1 MLEVLIAAFIVG
13 MTHAVPP
20 GPITFEVLRRGA
32 AEGLVSALK
41 VDFGAVAADAVFF
54 ILIVIGLTQVIN
66 NQYGRL
72 ALWLGGSGL
81 LMFLGIRGVW
91 KAMVVRKKMAEA
103 AMPESKRKDTPPLLT
118 GFLICITSPFAIIW
132 WTSIF
137 AGSITLFNTDT
148 ITMALV
154 FTGIAIACF
163 AWYALI
169 GLSGKL
175 SRRLFSPGIAQVLS
189 LICSGMMVLFALL
202 LLYRGYISFL

>member
-20 GPITFEVLRRGA
+20 GPIMFEVLRRGA
-32 AEGLVSALK
+32 AEGLIPALK
-41 VDFGAVAADAVFF
+41 VDAGAVVADAVFF
-54 ILIVIGLTQVIN
+54 ILIVVGLTQVIN

-81 LMFLGIRGVW
+81 LMFLGIRGIY
-91 KAMVVRKKMAEA
+91 KSMAVRKKMAEA
-103 AMPESKRKDTPPLLT
+103 AATESTRKDMPPFLT

-137 AGSITLFNTDT
+137 AGSMTLFNTDT

-154 FTGIAIACF
+154 FAGIAIACL
-163 AWYALI
+163 AWYALV

-175 SRRLFSPGIAQVLS
+175 SRTLFSPGITQVLS
-189 LICSGMMVLFALL
+189 LICSAMMIIFSLL
-202 LLYRGYISFL
+202 LLYRGYVSFL

>member
-32 AEGLVSALK
+32 AEGLISALK
-41 VDFGAVAADAVFF
+41 VDVGAVAADAVFF

-91 KAMVVRKKMAEA
+91 KAMAVRKKMAEA
-103 AMPESKRKDTPPLLT
+103 ALSESKRKDTPPLLT
-118 GFLICITSPFAIIW
+118 GFMICITSPFAIIW

-137 AGSITLFNTDT
+137 AGSMTLFNTDT
-148 ITMALV
+148 LTMVLV
-154 FTGIAIACF
+154 FTGIAIACL

-169 GLSGKL
+169 GLSGRL
-175 SRRLFSPGIAQVLS
+175 SRSLFSPGITQVLS
-189 LICSGMMVLFALL
+189 LICSGMMIIFALL
-202 LLYRGYISFL
+202 LLYRGYVSFL

>member
-137 AGSITLFNTDT
+137 AGSMTLFNTDT

>member
-13 MTHAVPP
+13 LTHAVPP

-41 VDFGAVAADAVFF
+41 VDAGAVVADAVFF
-54 ILIVIGLTQVIN
+54 ILIVVGLTQVIN
-66 NQYGRL
+66 NSWGRL
-72 ALWLGGSGL
+72 VLWLGGSGL
-81 LMFLGIRGVW
+81 LMFLGIRGVY
-91 KAMVVRKKMAEA
+91 KAMAVRKKMADA
-103 AMPESKRKDTPPLLT
+103 VATESKRKDTPPFMT

-137 AGSITLFNTDT
+137 AGSMTLFNTDT

-154 FTGIAIACF
+154 FAGIAIACL
-163 AWYALI
+163 AWYALV

-175 SRRLFSPGIAQVLS
+175 SRTLFSPGIAQVLS
-189 LICSGMMVLFALL
+189 LICSAMMIIFSLL